1 MSSNSSRSAGSRRL
15 RVNCGSAQHVLVLG
29 QERGT
34 HEWDHLGAQA
44 HSHDPDGRSGTEAS
58 AQEDVGVDHNVLY
71 VTHAT
76 EDITPA
82 ARPPLGSP
90 GPCTAVAGSDAEPSW
105 SLILATW
112 TRQRRIAAGSTMRQ
126 PATTGDRRRGAP
138 PVLTILDTLNLGRLH
153 VARCRAIWSHRLH
166 AGGHGQDQC
175 GEEFLAP
182 EAPEAPEAHEQ
193 PGTGVLS

>member
-1 MSSNSSRSAGSRRL
+1 M
-15 RVNCGSAQHVLVLG
+15 NCGSAQHVLVLG

-44 HSHDPDGRSGTEAS
+44 HSHDPVGRPGTEAS

-90 GPCTAVAGSDAEPSW
+90 GPCTAVTGSEGIDKIYLAD
-105 SLILATW
+105 ILARVYKNEARNDVERW
-112 TRQRRIAAGSTMRQ
+112 SAKEDQR
-126 PATTGDRRRGAP
+126 
-138 PVLTILDTLNLGRLH
+138 
-153 VARCRAIWSHRLH
+153 
-166 AGGHGQDQC
+166 
-175 GEEFLAP
+175 
-182 EAPEAPEAHEQ
+182 
-193 PGTGVLS
+193 GTV